1 MIGPGSDG
9 RQAQAAWD
17 EPACRLPQPGGLR
30 DGEKLSAPTM
40 EGYPRHAGNSRTKRS
55 RCFSIGSVQP
65 VTEVTPVKL
74 EINASDYRYF
84 HNGIGRRVPV
94 AVALLGA
101 LGDRSEPG
109 GRVPS

>member
-17 EPACRLPQPGGLR
+17 EPVCRLPQPGGLR

-40 EGYPRHAGNSRTKRS
+40 EGYPRRAGP
-55 RCFSIGSVQP
+55 SVVVAFLLEASQP
-65 VTEVTPVKL
+65 VTEGTPVKL

-94 AVALLGA
+94 AVALHGA